1 MKMRNRISGV
11 GGEFL
16 GFGKNHRGQAL
27 MIIRTAA
34 DGREYA
40 GPADEFNNVIDEK

>member
-11 GGEFL
+11 EGEFL
-16 GFGKNHRGQAL
+16 KFGKNHRGQTL
-27 MIIRTAA
+27 MIIRTA

-40 GPADEFNNVIDEK
+40 GPADEFNNAIDEK